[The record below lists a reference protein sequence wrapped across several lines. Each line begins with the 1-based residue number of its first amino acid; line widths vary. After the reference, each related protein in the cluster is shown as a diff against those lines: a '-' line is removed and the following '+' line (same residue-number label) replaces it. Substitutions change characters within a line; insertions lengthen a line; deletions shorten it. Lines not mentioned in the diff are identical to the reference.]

1 MPELERR
8 LRELGGAIEFPATPA
23 LAPAVRRRIAEA
35 PARRTLPFPGRRA
48 LVLAFAV
55 LVVAVG
61 AVMAVPQ
68 ARTAIL
74 EWLGLRGVS
83 IERTETA
90 PTAPPGATLALGRPV
105 DLDEAK
111 RRAGFDVRVPSDLG
125 EPDEVYLAFLGAG
138 DQVTLLWHGEDGS
151 VEALLTQ
158 LVARVHGEFV
168 INKATGPGTS
178 VETLTVDGGRAFW
191 LEGDPH
197 LVAYVDPEGGFVEDT
212 VRLAGNVLLWERG
225 DVTLRLEGD
234 FERDEALEIAR
245 SIG

>member
-1 MPELERR
+1 MPDLERS
-8 LRELGGAIEFPATPA
+8 LSELSGVIEFPATPD
-23 LAPAVRRRIAEA
+23 LAPAVRRRIADA
-35 PARRTLPFPGRRA
+35 SVRRRLAGRRA

-55 LVVAVG
+55 VLVAVG

-83 IERTETA
+83 IERVETA
-90 PTAPPGATLALGRPV
+90 PTAPGSGASLALGERV
-105 DLDEAK
+105 TLDEAEE
-111 RRAGFDVRVPSDLG
+111 RAGFDVLVPEELG
-125 EPDEVYLAFLGAG
+125 EPDEVYAARLATA
-138 DQVTLLWHGEDGS
+138 DVASLLWQEDGE
-151 VEALLTQ
+151 VEALLTE
-158 LVARVHGEFV
+158 LEAGVHEEFV
-168 INKATGPGTS
+168 INKAAGPGTT
-178 VETLTVDGGRAFW
+178 VATLDVDGGRGFW

-197 LVAYVDPEGGFVEDT
+197 LVAYVDPRGGVVEDT

-234 FERDEALEIAR
+234 FGREEALEIAR